1 MNDRLE
7 ELRSA
12 STPYLRMED
21 DDQDSPAARSQSSGN
36 VRLLEPFFDDLD
48 VVKVSNRRSGV
59 GVVER
64 PCQGHDRVAEWLR
77 VACCFVRTRAA
88 KHARDRGRDGED
100 LRLGD
105 EDEDVSDV

>member
-21 DDQDSPAARSQSSGN
+21 DDQDSPAARSQSTGN

-48 VVKVSNRRSGV
+48 VVKVSGNCSG
-59 GVVER
+59 GGAIDWR
-64 PCQGHDRVAEWLR
+64 
-77 VACCFVRTRAA
+77 
-88 KHARDRGRDGED
+88 
-100 LRLGD
+100 
-105 EDEDVSDV
+105 